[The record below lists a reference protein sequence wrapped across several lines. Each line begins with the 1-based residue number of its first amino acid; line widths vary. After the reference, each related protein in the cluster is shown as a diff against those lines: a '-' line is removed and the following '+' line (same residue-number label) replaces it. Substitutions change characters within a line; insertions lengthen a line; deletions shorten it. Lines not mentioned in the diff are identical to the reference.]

1 MRPYVLLSVAMS
13 IDGYIDDASDE
24 RLLLSNSA
32 DFDRVDEVRAQSDAI
47 MIGAGTLRADNPRL
61 LVNSEERRAAR
72 LARGASEYPLKVTLS
87 ASGDLSPDA
96 KFWHHG
102 GAKVVYTTDAAYPDL
117 LDSLG
122 SWADVVSLGA
132 KTDLGRMLDDL
143 GSRGIEQLMVEGGS
157 SIHTQF
163 LAQGLADELQVAV
176 APLLVG
182 EDKAPRFV
190 QPAAFPGSPTHRL
203 RLENA
208 AQVGDV
214 VVLRYLLRES
224 ESAA

>member
-1 MRPYVLLSVAMS
+1 MS

-102 GAKVVYTTDAAYPDL
+102 GAKVVYTTDAAYPEL
-117 LDSLG
+117 LDALG

-132 KTDLGRMLDDL
+132 KTDLGSMLDDL

-190 QPAAFPGSPTHRL
+190 QPAAFPGGPTHRL